1 MKGLKKAWLALA
13 LAISAGLPAQ
23 AATDTPGTSPYVDL
37 KPAFIGTIGPGPRL
51 QYLKVDVA
59 LRASDN
65 AAVSRIEYHNPLIRN
80 ILVTLFARQTPDAL
94 AGLEGK
100 EQLRSEALQAVQQV
114 LEEEEGQP
122 LVRDLL
128 FNNLI
133 TQ

>member
-1 MKGLKKAWLALA
+1 MKGLNKAVIALS
-13 LAISAGLPAQ
+13 LVFSLTLPAH
-23 AATDTPGTSPYVDL
+23 AATESPGPSPYVDL
-37 KPAFIGTIGPGPRL
+37 KPSFTGTIGPGPRL

-59 LRASDN
+59 LRATDA

-80 ILVTLFARQTPDAL
+80 TLVTLFARQSPEEL

-100 EQLRSEALQAVQQV
+100 ERLRSEALEAVQQV

-122 LVRDLL
+122 LVTDLL

>member
-1 MKGLKKAWLALA
+1 MKGLHKALLAVA
-13 LAISAGLPAQ
+13 LTFSMVLPAQ
-23 AATDTPGTSPYVDL
+23 AATETPAASPYVDL
-37 KPAFIGTIGPGPRL
+37 KPSFIGTIGPGPRL

-59 LRASDN
+59 LRAADN

-80 ILVTLFARQTPDAL
+80 TLVTLFGRQTPDAL

-122 LVRDLL
+122 LVTDLL

>member
-1 MKGLKKAWLALA
+1 MKGLNKAVLALS
-13 LAISAGLPAQ
+13 LAFSLTLPAH
-23 AATDTPGTSPYVDL
+23 AATESPGPSPYVDL
-37 KPAFIGTIGPGPRL
+37 KPSFIGTIGPGPRL

-59 LRASDN
+59 LRATDA

-80 ILVTLFARQTPDAL
+80 TLVTLFARQSPEEL

-100 EQLRSEALQAVQQV
+100 ERLRSEALEAVQQV

-122 LVRDLL
+122 LVTDLL